1 MFGRFYKIL
10 IGTFLILIVLIILYI
25 IFFVPISTTF
35 NVAVNTERIEYTTL
49 DKNNSRIVLLDVEI
63 ASLDSILVTN
73 FEGNIDLNS
82 NVKVTIERISNGP
95 ISIVLENESGESV
108 GNVYHGENGELFHKA
123 SEFLEIY
130 IYDVLKKTEEGQT
143 FIFSIEGDV
152 NIGRSVNYEIFGES
166 TALLRGGEIKMI
178 GKSFLSNDN
187 FEAGSVML
195 NLGDR
200 LVFDDIQSK
209 TFGFVTINENSC
221 MKAAYRIASKQA
233 RVIKPGPQNENN
245 GYVISA
251 SRLDMILNDRNVQ
264 GFIILLGAL
273 IGITTLITGIRE
285 TLKLKIFKKI
295 IQ

>member
-1 MFGRFYKIL
+1 
-10 IGTFLILIVLIILYI
+10 
-25 IFFVPISTTF
+25 
-35 NVAVNTERIEYTTL
+35 
-49 DKNNSRIVLLDVEI
+49 
-63 ASLDSILVTN
+63 
-73 FEGNIDLNS
+73 
-82 NVKVTIERISNGP
+82 
-95 ISIVLENESGESV
+95 
-108 GNVYHGENGELFHKA
+108 
-123 SEFLEIY
+123 
-130 IYDVLKKTEEGQT
+130 
-143 FIFSIEGDV
+143 
-152 NIGRSVNYEIFGES
+152 
-166 TALLRGGEIKMI
+166 MI

-187 FEAGSVML
+187 FEAGSEVL